1 MPELMT
7 NPYLIQVASNSLTN
21 GNIREEHSST
31 VYFTDDRAPVEQLI
45 DQIIFDDVVNQ
56 GK

>member
-1 MPELMT
+1 
-7 NPYLIQVASNSLTN
+7 VAQAAIAT

-45 DQIIFDDVVNQ
+45 DEIIFDAVQNKGQ
-56 GK
+56 